1 LVHARSDDDP
11 AAKLV
16 AAQFRGARIVESED
30 LGVGVAVVV
39 GQRFKDLRRK
49 SPESVE
55 VQADTTVCAVPGTE

>member
-1 LVHARSDDDP
+1 
-11 AAKLV
+11 
-16 AAQFRGARIVESED
+16 
-30 LGVGVAVVV
+30 VAVVV